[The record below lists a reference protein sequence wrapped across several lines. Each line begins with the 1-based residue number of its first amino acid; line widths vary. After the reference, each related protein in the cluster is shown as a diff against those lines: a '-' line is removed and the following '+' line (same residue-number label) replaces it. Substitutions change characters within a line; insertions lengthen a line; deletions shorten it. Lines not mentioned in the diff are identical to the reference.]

1 MNVSQEIEDLK
12 NFIRNYPIQVDH
24 LPSVR
29 RRRVKRSDCPGGVG
43 NFGFNT
49 YNLLTFMLMS
59 FNHVSNV
66 IVNTNN
72 NRNNNNN
79 NDFQAS
85 LGSIN
90 TNQNDVEATQT
101 GSTMTMITVTPV
113 GVPIVTPG
121 RALSSPQRAVA
132 VNIGKLLP
140 DGRILLEDGVETEG
154 VMWESPSWRLMDNG
168 VIMFK
173 NVSGEGVRVAKGVQ
187 YFGLVNKDNIF
198 NLLPQTSLYPVTLE
212 QVGVSH
218 Y

>member
-1 MNVSQEIEDLK
+1 
-12 NFIRNYPIQVDH
+12 
-24 LPSVR
+24 
-29 RRRVKRSDCPGGVG
+29 
-43 NFGFNT
+43 
-49 YNLLTFMLMS
+49 MLMS

-121 RALSSPQRAVA
+121 RSLSAPQRAVA
-132 VNIGKLLP
+132 VNIGKLLS
-140 DGRILLEDGVETEG
+140 DGRVLLEEGVETEG

-198 NLLPQTSLYPVTLE
+198 TLLPQTSLYPVTLD
-212 QVGVSH
+212 QVGVKRKQLTIQVKRVS
-218 Y
+218 